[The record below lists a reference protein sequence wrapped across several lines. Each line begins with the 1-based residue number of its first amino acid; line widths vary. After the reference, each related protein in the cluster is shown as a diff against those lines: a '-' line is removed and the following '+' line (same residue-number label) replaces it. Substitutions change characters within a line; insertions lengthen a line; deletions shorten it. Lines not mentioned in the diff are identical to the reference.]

1 MLNLSWRTFSLSSC
15 FLIYSLFTLSL
26 SEAGTRKASD
36 GSTLTFK
43 TQGMKELT
51 DSQTN
56 LPLFFSEP
64 EKFSLEVESYN
75 NGEVIGD
82 WYTKTNALGGR
93 EARFSV
99 QRAVN
104 SWFGVFTWQSA
115 KQIEDFKELMRTR
128 AKHIGTSTSNIVTHR
143 FGGTDFGFSAIQGN
157 CIFARWAFNLRG
169 MSIYGNDE
177 GDPDT
182 VIQLDG
188 CNIFDRDPSSVF
200 KKIRLMDSDFRNQI
214 ANKQNNKIGNER
226 KPSTQKLDETSKSNN
241 KKSGKSDSTN
251 VEAKLRE
258 AKDLFSKDLISR
270 EEYEKLK
277 AQILG
282 LD

>member
-1 MLNLSWRTFSLSSC
+1 MLVVA
-15 FLIYSLFTLSL
+15 Y
-26 SEAGTRKASD
+26 AGTTKGSD
-36 GSTLTFK
+36 GSTMTVK
-43 TQGMKELT
+43 TRGMKELT

-64 EKFSLEVESYN
+64 DKFSLKVKSYN
-75 NGEVIGD
+75 NGRVIGD
-82 WYTKTNALGGR
+82 WYTKTNAIGGR
-93 EARFSV
+93 EANFSV
-99 QRAVN
+99 QRSVD
-104 SWFGVFTWQSA
+104 SWFGVSTWQSA
-115 KQIEDFKELMRTR
+115 KQIEDFKERMRTR
-128 AKHIGTSTSNIVTHR
+128 AKHISTSTPNIITHR
-143 FGGTDFGFSAIQGN
+143 FGGTDFGFSAIEGN

-200 KKIRLMDSDFRNQI
+200 KKIRLMDPDFRNQI
-214 ANKQNNKIGNER
+214 ANKQKNKIGNER
-226 KPSTQKLDETSKSNN
+226 KTSKSNN

-270 EEYEKLK
+270 GEYEKLK
-277 AQILG
+277 KQILG

>member
-1 MLNLSWRTFSLSSC
+1 M
-15 FLIYSLFTLSL
+15 TLVVAY
-26 SEAGTRKASD
+26 AGTTKGSD
-36 GSTLTFK
+36 GSTMTVK
-43 TQGMKELT
+43 TRGMKELT

-64 EKFSLEVESYN
+64 DKFSLKVKSYN
-75 NGEVIGD
+75 NGRVIGD
-82 WYTKTNALGGR
+82 WYTKTNAIGGR
-93 EARFSV
+93 EANFSV
-99 QRAVN
+99 QRSVN
-104 SWFGVFTWQSA
+104 SWFGVSAWQSA
-115 KQIEDFKELMRTR
+115 KQIEDFKERMRTR
-128 AKHIGTSTSNIVTHR
+128 AKHISTSTSNIITHR
-143 FGGTDFGFSAIQGN
+143 FGGTDFGFSAIEGN

-182 VIQLDG
+182 IIQLDG

-200 KKIRLMDSDFRNQI
+200 KKIRLIDSDFRNQI
-214 ANKQNNKIGNER
+214 ANKQKNEIGNER
-226 KPSTQKLDETSKSNN
+226 KPSTQKLNETSKSNN
-241 KKSGKSDSTN
+241 KTPGKSESTN

-270 EEYEKLK
+270 GEYEKLK
-277 AQILG
+277 EQILG